1 MESARTFRVF
11 FDLITIRFLLKYMS
25 RPLHFFGGF
34 GAVSSLSGLLIAL
47 YMVFEKFVRH
57 VDVMDE
63 HGPLMV
69 FAAVMIVAGVQ
80 LVALGLLGE
89 LQVRHYHEPDKR
101 GPYVVEKVL
110 RTSPNASAL
119 AD

>member
-1 MESARTFRVF
+1 
-11 FDLITIRFLLKYMS
+11 MS

-34 GAVSSLSGLLIAL
+34 GAVSSVSGLVLAFWMLI
-47 YMVFEKFVRH
+47 EKFINR
-57 VDVMDE
+57 VDVMEE

-69 FAAVMIVAGVQ
+69 FAAVLIVAGVQ

-89 LQVRHYHEPDKR
+89 LQVRHFHEPQKR
-101 GPYVVEKVL
+101 APYVVDRVL
-110 RTSPNASAL
+110 RTSHSESAL